1 MKKKKCIVTGGCGF
15 IGSHLV
21 DYLIKKECKVI
32 VIDNLITGKLKN
44 LNTKAKF
51 INADLSR
58 YKDWYKYFKN
68 VDYVFHLAGLAELVS
83 SVKNYEKYYD
93 FNVGSTF
100 NIFRAAKKYNCK
112 KIIYTASSTC
122 YGKPKSFPTKENN
135 TINTLHPY
143 AVTKYL
149 GEDILIRFGKI
160 FNIPVV
166 SARLFNVYGPRVRGT
181 KGYGAVFTVFL
192 AQKNKNKPFT
202 IVGDGKQK
210 RDFTYVS
217 DIVEAL
223 YLLAQNKKIKSEIF
237 NIGSGK
243 TISINKLVSL
253 LNGKKTFIP
262 KRPGEPDITF
272 ADISKIKNKI
282 GWKPKIDIKQGVK
295 IMLSNLNDYKDQP
308 LWNKSSIKKATS
320 EWFKFLRNK

>member
-1 MKKKKCIVTGGCGF
+1 MIKKKCIVTGGCGF

-21 DYLIKKECKVI
+21 DYLIKKNFQVC
-32 VIDNLITGKLKN
+32 VIDNLSTGKLKN
-44 LNTKAKF
+44 LNPKAKF
-51 INADLSR
+51 IRANLGN
-58 YKDWYKYFKN
+58 YKNWHKNFKN

-83 SVKNYEKYYD
+83 SIKNYDKY
-93 FNVGSTF
+93 FNSNVASTF
-100 NIFRAAKKYNCK
+100 NIFRAAKTYNCK

-122 YGKPKSFPTKENN
+122 YGKPQSFPTKESSK
-135 TINTLHPY
+135 INTLHPY

-149 GEDILIRFGKI
+149 GEDILLRFGKI

-192 AQKNKNKPFT
+192 AQKLKNKPFT

-223 YLLAQNKKIKSEIF
+223 YLLAKNIKIKHHIF

-243 TISINKLVSL
+243 TVSINKLVSL
-253 LNGKKTFIP
+253 LNGKKIFIP

-272 ADISKIKNKI
+272 ANISKIKKTLE
-282 GWKPKIDIKQGVK
+282 WKPKVNIEKGSK
-295 IMLSNLNDYKDQP
+295 IMLSKLNDYKDQP
-308 LWNKSSIKKATS
+308 LWNKLKIKKATS
-320 EWFKFLRNK
+320 EWFKFLKNK